1 MEAPTESVGTPTL
14 EKGVEKSISPI
25 RENGTKLQLDT
36 QGVAAVDSTPAESL
50 ETQYYQNVTPS
61 SRRKGTPTL
70 EKGVEKSTTPITE
83 NGTKLQLD
91 TKDVAAVDSIPAESP
106 ETQYNQNVMSSSRSK
121 GRFFLFCS

>member
-1 MEAPTESVGTPTL
+1 MEAPIESVGTSTL

-61 SRRKGTPTL
+61 SRRKGTPTN
-70 EKGVEKSTTPITE
+70 S
-83 NGTKLQLD
+83 NFN
-91 TKDVAAVDSIPAESP
+91 
-106 ETQYNQNVMSSSRSK
+106 Y
-121 GRFFLFCS
+121 F